1 MHGYIYMYIQ
11 KCVCV
16 SVSMC
21 FCVYVCL
28 CVCIY
33 VCIYISIY
41 VYTYKDIFLLIFRFL
56 VYCFVGFSFCL
67 RIFLVSFI
75 SHPVSQ
81 IYLPHG
87 NDITQ
92 PGPLVLQQLYWER
105 AKIMYRFSFIKIHS
119 KQLSSVNH
127 LANQQRYCLYFADR
141 SCACICMHVY
151 LGKNPIKYVLQQF

>member
-1 MHGYIYMYIQ
+1 MYIQ
-11 KCVCV
+11 KCMCV
-16 SVSMC
+16 SVC

-33 VCIYISIY
+33 VCIYIFIY
-41 VYTYKDIFLLIFRFL
+41 VYTYISKYIFLLIFRFL

-75 SHPVSQ
+75 SRPVSQ

-92 PGPLVLQQLYWER
+92 LGPLVLQQLYWKR
-105 AKIMYRFSFIKIHS
+105 AKIMYRFSFVKTHS
-119 KQLSSVNH
+119 KQLSSVIC
-127 LANQQRYCLYFADR
+127 QPFAKSLEILFIFSR
-141 SCACICMHVY
+141 QIMCMHLHACVSR
-151 LGKNPIKYVLQQF
+151 